1 MILNRKYIRKLFQR
15 HQREELHHKWTMIT
29 KTFHPTTSQKSK
41 AENSYFWK
49 KLCHVNEISQNNEHT
64 WEVPRDGKEKK
75 ERNLNLKDT
84 KTRAKVM
91 RPEIN
96 CIAANTINHTLR
108 SLTPLHASHF
118 VIPTKKNE
126 KRSFS
131 PSKNK

>member
-1 MILNRKYIRKLFQR
+1 MRSSKRRKR
-15 HQREELHHKWTMIT
+15 
-29 KTFHPTTSQKSK
+29 
-41 AENSYFWK
+41 
-49 KLCHVNEISQNNEHT
+49 
-64 WEVPRDGKEKK
+64 KK